1 MAAKQR
7 VAAVHL
13 RFMWAACEG
22 TVTRALPLSKAI
34 GAAKQD
40 SRWVNLQFGRC
51 TGVLI
56 MLESIYGMARLVVSA
71 RRVLFVAERG

>member
-1 MAAKQR
+1 
-7 VAAVHL
+7 
-13 RFMWAACEG
+13 MWAACEG
-22 TVTRALPLSKAI
+22 TVTATAPPLSKAI

-40 SRWVNLQFGRC
+40 SRWVILQLGRC

-56 MLESIYGMARLVVSA
+56 MLESIYRMFTIVVSA